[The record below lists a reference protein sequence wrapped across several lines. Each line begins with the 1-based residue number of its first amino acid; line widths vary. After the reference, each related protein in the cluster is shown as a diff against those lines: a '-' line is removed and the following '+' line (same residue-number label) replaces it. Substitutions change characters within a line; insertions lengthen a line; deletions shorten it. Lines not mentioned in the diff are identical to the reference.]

1 MEYCQS
7 NLQTIKLLNQ
17 LNSGFS
23 EKELLK
29 ILKDI
34 AIALSDLHR
43 NCIVHL
49 DIKPG
54 KHNEFIKKFIKIK
67 FRKHTS
73 NLQ

>member
-1 MEYCQS
+1 MEYCKT
-7 NLQTIKLLNQ
+7 NLQALKLLNE

-34 AIALSDLHR
+34 ATALSDLHR

-54 KHNEFIKKFIKIK
+54 KNNYIYFK
-67 FRKHTS
+67 RK
-73 NLQ
+73 